1 MTPYQLPRT
10 AKSAEFTGPIKS
22 LNSINRRLTHHITLS
37 YTLPID
43 SLRTQSRTVMACS
56 RRQGLQQNWLK
67 ENSATYKKDAPVCPY
82 RSAPLTNEIEDH
94 VEDLLAPEIV
104 LMFGAVD

>member
-1 MTPYQLPRT
+1 MLQVSNTSFTTSVSSNAMAVVDYLS
-10 AKSAEFTGPIKS
+10 KS
-22 LNSINRRLTHHITLS
+22 
-37 YTLPID
+37 
-43 SLRTQSRTVMACS
+43 MM
-56 RRQGLQQNWLK
+56 
-67 ENSATYKKDAPVCPY
+67 